1 LKIGTCFSF
10 QGFGSGFTTTL
21 FAKFAKIPAFGFAL
35 SLVSSVGGLLPAGLA

>member
-10 QGFGSGFTTTL
+10 QGFGSGFTTL